1 MTYKDI
7 KEECDIIQVELETVL
22 PDDINSVIERAK
34 VLSVYMSRTGYLLA
48 EAKKLVRSKKS
59 SEISEMIIKIAKE
72 GFLSAKAQNALVDTI
87 AADEMYL
94 ADSLERLNRSCVHT
108 IDLCRSIIS
117 KEKEE
122 MKYLAYQK

>member
-7 KEECDIIQVELETVL
+7 KEECDTIQVELETVL

-59 SEISEMIIKIAKE
+59 SEISETIVKIAKE

>member
-7 KEECDIIQVELETVL
+7 KEECDAIQIELETLIPEDV
-22 PDDINSVIERAK
+22 NSVVERAK
-34 VLSVYMSRTGYLLA
+34 SLAVYMSRTGYLLA

-59 SEISEMIIKIAKE
+59 AEICEVVVKIAKE
-72 GFLSAKAQNALVDTI
+72 GYMSAKAQNALVDSI

-122 MKYLAYQK
+122 MRYLHLQK